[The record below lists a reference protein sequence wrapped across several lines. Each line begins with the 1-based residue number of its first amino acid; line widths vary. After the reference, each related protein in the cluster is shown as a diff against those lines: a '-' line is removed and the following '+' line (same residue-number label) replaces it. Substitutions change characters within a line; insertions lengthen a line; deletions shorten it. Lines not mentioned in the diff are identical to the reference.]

1 MKQDTSQRKQRKGI
15 SAKIIKLSALFSLFF
30 ALCSSAMVYAD
41 DAPLHKMRDEVI
53 SYFKPMTGKVTM
65 VEGKKVVFS
74 LGAKDNVKTG
84 MRFTILREGIP
95 FIHPVTKEPLGKL
108 ESSTGKLEVKEVG
121 PDQSTGYIITG
132 DAKEGDK
139 IRISESKVSMLFC
152 QSNDIDWYLADSL
165 YRVLKETGRF
175 NMIDTDIETDNP
187 SKVIEEAKKLK
198 AEVALLVT
206 AKAGESGT
214 LLTQRLFWAN
224 DSMKFSE
231 MEAKVDVAYAKKLRF
246 GEELFISQTGEA
258 WLQFDMPY
266 GARFITIGDIDG
278 DGKQE
283 ILISTGKDI
292 RVYTPGI
299 DLQPA
304 LGGVQIT
311 GYGSDDH
318 LWVDTI
324 DLNKNGIDEVIITS
338 LGGDDVTSYIYELR
352 GTEFI
357 LLFKGNFFLRRLEN
371 RLIAQA
377 YSKAEGFDGD
387 VFSIIW
393 DGEYKKGDR
402 IKLPK
407 GVNIYDFVYV
417 DDPHTGRVIL
427 AYDEDGFLN
436 IYNEKGIRIWRS
448 KTDMG
453 GFLSTFKKAAPTVMI
468 DRGKWSIKDKLML
481 RNREVLFVKRVPL
494 FEMAK
499 GLGYKSS
506 QIKNLWWNG
515 LSMEESVLIDD
526 IRGSVIDYAV
536 AGDKIIVL
544 ASPMFGIK
552 HENILKGENP
562 LRTMLYIYSMKGR

>member
-1 MKQDTSQRKQRKGI
+1 MKQDTSQRKQSKGI

-84 MRFTILREGIP
+84 MRFTILREGSP

-283 ILISTGKDI
+283 ILLSTGKDI

-436 IYNEKGIRIWRS
+436 IYDEKGIRIWRS

-453 GFLSTFKKAAPTVMI
+453 GFLSTFKKSAPTVMI

>member
-1 MKQDTSQRKQRKGI
+1 MKQDTSQRKQSKGI

-84 MRFTILREGIP
+84 MRFTILREGSP

-165 YRVLKETGRF
+165 YRALKETGRF

-283 ILISTGKDI
+283 ILLSTGKDI

-311 GYGSDDH
+311 GYGSDDI

-436 IYNEKGIRIWRS
+436 IYDEKGIRIWRS

-468 DRGKWSIKDKLML
+468 DRGKWSMKDKLML

>member
-1 MKQDTSQRKQRKGI
+1 MKQDTSQRKQSKGI
-15 SAKIIKLSALFSLFF
+15 SAKIIKISALFSLLF
-30 ALCSSAMVYAD
+30 ALCSSAIVYAD
-41 DAPLHKMRDEVI
+41 DTPLHKMRDDVI
-53 SYFKPMTGKVTM
+53 SYFKPMKGKVTM
-65 VEGKKVVFS
+65 VEGKKVVFT

-84 MRFTILREGIP
+84 MRFSILREGIP

-152 QSNDIDWYLADSL
+152 QSNDIDWYLADSH

-175 NMIDTDIETDNP
+175 NMIDTNIETDDP

-224 DSMKFSE
+224 DGMKFSE
-231 MEAKVDVAYAKKLRF
+231 VEAKVDVAYAKKLRF
-246 GEELFISQTGEA
+246 GEEFFISQTGEA

-266 GARFITIGDIDG
+266 GAQFIAIGDIDG

-283 ILISTGKDI
+283 ILLSTGKDI
-292 RVYTPGI
+292 RVYTPGV

-304 LGGVQIT
+304 LGVIQIK
-311 GYGSDDH
+311 GSKSGDH
-318 LWVDTI
+318 VWVDTI

-338 LGGDDVTSYIYELR
+338 LSGDDVTSSIYELR
-352 GTEFI
+352 GTEFV
-357 LLFKGNFFLRRLEN
+357 LLYKGNFFLRRLEN
-371 RLIAQA
+371 RLIAQE

-393 DGEYKKGDR
+393 NGEYKKGDR
-402 IKLPK
+402 INLPK

-453 GFLSTFKKAAPTVMI
+453 GFITTFKKAAPTVMI
-468 DRGKWSIKDKLML
+468 DRGKWSIKDKLLL
-481 RNREVLFVKRVPL
+481 RNREVLLVKRIPL

-506 QIKNLWWNG
+506 QIKNMWWNG

>member
-1 MKQDTSQRKQRKGI
+1 MKQDTSQRKQSKGI

-84 MRFTILREGIP
+84 MRFTILREGST

-283 ILISTGKDI
+283 ILLSTGKDI

-436 IYNEKGIRIWRS
+436 IYDEKGIRIWRS

-453 GFLSTFKKAAPTVMI
+453 GFLSTFKKSAPTVMI

>member
-1 MKQDTSQRKQRKGI
+1 MKQDTSQRIQSKGI
-15 SAKIIKLSALFSLFF
+15 FAKIIKISALFSLLF
-30 ALCSSAMVYAD
+30 ALCSSAIVYAD
-41 DAPLHKMRDEVI
+41 DTPLHKMRDEVI

-65 VEGKKVVFS
+65 VEGKKVVFT

-84 MRFTILREGIP
+84 MRFSILREGIP

-108 ESSTGKLEVKEVG
+108 ESSIGKLEVKEVG

-152 QSNDIDWYLADSL
+152 QSNDIDWYVADSL

-283 ILISTGKDI
+283 ILLSTGKDI

-304 LGGVQIT
+304 LGGVQIK

-324 DLNKNGIDEVIITS
+324 DLNKNGRDEVIITS
-338 LGGDDVTSYIYELR
+338 LSGEDVTSYIYELR

-357 LLFKGNFFLRRLEN
+357 LLYKGNFFLRRLEN
-371 RLIAQA
+371 RLIAQE

-387 VFSIIW
+387 VFSIVW

-436 IYNEKGIRIWRS
+436 TYNEKGIRIWRS

-453 GFLSTFKKAAPTVMI
+453 GFLTTFKKAAPTVMI
-468 DRGKWSIKDKLML
+468 DRGKWSIKDKLLL

>member
-1 MKQDTSQRKQRKGI
+1 MKQDTSQRIQSKGI
-15 SAKIIKLSALFSLFF
+15 FAKIIKISALFSLLF
-30 ALCSSAMVYAD
+30 ALCSSAIVYAD
-41 DAPLHKMRDEVI
+41 DTPLHKMRDEVI
-53 SYFKPMTGKVTM
+53 SYFKPMKGKVTM
-65 VEGKKVVFS
+65 VEGKKVVFT

-84 MRFTILREGIP
+84 MRFSILREGIP

-108 ESSTGKLEVKEVG
+108 ESSIGKLEVKEVG

-152 QSNDIDWYLADSL
+152 QSNDIDWYLADSY

-206 AKAGESGT
+206 AKAGESET

-224 DSMKFSE
+224 DGMKFSE

-283 ILISTGKDI
+283 ILLSTGKDI

-311 GYGSDDH
+311 GFRSDDH

-324 DLNKNGIDEVIITS
+324 DLNKNGRDEVIITS
-338 LGGDDVTSYIYELR
+338 LSGDDVTSYIYELR

-357 LLFKGNFFLRRLEN
+357 LLYKGNFFLRRLEN

-387 VFSIIW
+387 VFSIVW

-453 GFLSTFKKAAPTVMI
+453 GFLTTFKKAAPTVMI
-468 DRGKWSIKDKLML
+468 DRGKWSIKDKLLL

>member
-1 MKQDTSQRKQRKGI
+1 MKQNTSQRKQSKGI
-15 SAKIIKLSALFSLFF
+15 STKIIKLSVLFSLFF

-41 DAPLHKMRDEVI
+41 DAPLHKMRDEVS

-74 LGAKDNVKTG
+74 LGAKDNVKIG
-84 MRFTILREGIP
+84 MRFTILREGSP

-283 ILISTGKDI
+283 ILLSTGKDI

-299 DLQPA
+299 DLLPA

-318 LWVDTI
+318 VWVDTI

-436 IYNEKGIRIWRS
+436 IYDEKGIRIWRS

-453 GFLSTFKKAAPTVMI
+453 GFLSTFKKSAPTVMI

>member
-1 MKQDTSQRKQRKGI
+1 MKQDTSQRKQSKGI

-53 SYFKPMTGKVTM
+53 SFFKPMTGKVTM
-65 VEGKKVVFS
+65 LEGKKVVFS

-152 QSNDIDWYLADSL
+152 QSQDIDWYLADSH
-165 YRVLKETGRF
+165 YRALKETGRF
-175 NMIDTDIETDNP
+175 HMIDTDIETDDP
-187 SKVIEEAKKLK
+187 TKVIEEAKRLK
-198 AEVALLVT
+198 AEVAILVT
-206 AKAGESGT
+206 AKAGESAT
-214 LLTQRLFWAN
+214 LLSQRLFWAN
-224 DSMKFSE
+224 DGMKFSE
-231 MEAKVDVAYAKKLRF
+231 TEVKVDVAYAKKLRF
-246 GEELFISQTGEA
+246 GEEFFVSQTGDA

-266 GARFITIGDIDG
+266 GARFVTIGDIDG

-283 ILISTGKDI
+283 ILLSTGSDI
-292 RVYTPGI
+292 RVYTPGV
-299 DLQPA
+299 DLQPT
-304 LGGVQIT
+304 LGGIQIK
-311 GYGSDDH
+311 GFRSGDH

-338 LGGDDVTSYIYELR
+338 ISGEEVSSSIYELK
-352 GTEFI
+352 GTEFV
-357 LLFKGNFFLRRLEN
+357 LLFKGNFFLRKMEN
-371 RLIAQA
+371 RLIAQE

-387 VFSIIW
+387 VFSVVW
-393 DGEYKKGDR
+393 NGEYKKGDR
-402 IKLPK
+402 LNLPK

-436 IYNEKGIRIWRS
+436 IYDEKGIRIWRS

-506 QIKNLWWNG
+506 QIKNMWWNG

>member
-1 MKQDTSQRKQRKGI
+1 MKQDTSQRKQSKGI

-84 MRFTILREGIP
+84 MRFTILREGSP

-283 ILISTGKDI
+283 ILLSTGKDI

-311 GYGSDDH
+311 GYGSDDI

-436 IYNEKGIRIWRS
+436 IYDEKGIRIWRS

-468 DRGKWSIKDKLML
+468 DRGKWSMKDKLML

>member
-1 MKQDTSQRKQRKGI
+1 MKQDTSQRKQSKGI

-30 ALCSSAMVYAD
+30 ALCSSVMVYAD

-74 LGAKDNVKTG
+74 LGAKDNMKTG

-152 QSNDIDWYLADSL
+152 QSNDIDWYLADSH

-198 AEVALLVT
+198 AEVVLLVT

-214 LLTQRLFWAN
+214 LLTQRLFWVN
-224 DSMKFSE
+224 DGLKFSE
-231 MEAKVDVAYAKKLRF
+231 MDVKVDVAYAKKLRF
-246 GEELFISQTGEA
+246 GEEFFVSQTGEA
-258 WLQFDMPY
+258 WLLFDMPY
-266 GARFITIGDIDG
+266 GARFVTIGDIDG

-283 ILISTGKDI
+283 ILLSTGYDI
-292 RVYTPGI
+292 RVYTPGV
-299 DLQPA
+299 DLQPT
-304 LGGVQIT
+304 LGGIQIK
-311 GYGSDDH
+311 GSGDH

-324 DLNKNGIDEVIITS
+324 DLNKNGKDEVIITS
-338 LGGDDVTSYIYELR
+338 LSGDDVTSYIYELR

-357 LLFKGNFFLRRLEN
+357 LLYKGNFFLRRLEN
-371 RLIAQA
+371 GLIAQE

-393 DGEYKKGDR
+393 NGEYKKGDR
-402 IKLPK
+402 INLPR

-453 GFLSTFKKAAPTVMI
+453 GFLTTFKKAAPTVMV
-468 DRGKWSIKDKLML
+468 DRGKWSMKDKLLL

-536 AGDKIIVL
+536 AGDKIVVL

>member
-1 MKQDTSQRKQRKGI
+1 MKQDTSQRKQSKGI

-84 MRFTILREGIP
+84 MRFTILREGST

-198 AEVALLVT
+198 AEVAFLVT

-283 ILISTGKDI
+283 ILLSTGKDI

-436 IYNEKGIRIWRS
+436 IYDEKGIRIWRS

-453 GFLSTFKKAAPTVMI
+453 GFLSTFKKSAPTVMI

>member
-1 MKQDTSQRKQRKGI
+1 
-15 SAKIIKLSALFSLFF
+15 
-30 ALCSSAMVYAD
+30 
-41 DAPLHKMRDEVI
+41 
-53 SYFKPMTGKVTM
+53 
-65 VEGKKVVFS
+65 
-74 LGAKDNVKTG
+74 
-84 MRFTILREGIP
+84 
-95 FIHPVTKEPLGKL
+95 VTKEPLGKL

-283 ILISTGKDI
+283 ILLSTGKDI

-299 DLQPA
+299 DLLPA

-318 LWVDTI
+318 VWVDTI

-436 IYNEKGIRIWRS
+436 IYDEKGIRIWRS

-453 GFLSTFKKAAPTVMI
+453 GFLSTFKKSAPTVMI